1 MGDVTLEE
9 VNQFDRE
16 KFVEVLGRIYEKS
29 AWVAEQTWSDRPFGS
44 VEELHGAMRQTVDQ
58 SSRDAKLELLR
69 AHPDLGEQTDMT
81 DASEE
86 EQASAGLDELHPEQ
100 YEAFQRLNERY
111 REKFGFPF
119 IMAVKD
125 ETPDAIQAAME
136 ERVEQTRSVEFD
148 TALEQVHK
156 IARFRLVELPPRDSA

>member
-44 VEELHGAMRQTVDQ
+44 VEELYGAMRQTVDQ

-69 AHPDLGEQTDMT
+69 AHPDLGEQTEMT

-100 YEAFQRLNERY
+100 YEAFERLNERY

-125 ETPDAIQAAME
+125 ETPNAIQAAME

-148 TALEQVHK
+148 IALEQVHK
-156 IARFRLVELPPRDSA
+156 IARFRLVELLPQDSA